1 MAKNTA
7 PEVKTEQKVQT
18 KYDRKMEARKQK
30 EAADQKSDKRFKV
43 ISTIVAVVVIAA
55 LAIGIGYSVMAKHN
69 ASNGAYIKIG
79 DREVTQVEFDF
90 YYNMT
95 VNSYLSSY
103 SSMLPYL
110 GVDTTTDFMDEP
122 YSDTMTW
129 RDMFEE
135 MTVEQIT
142 RTYALAD
149 DAKKTGFTYDVDT
162 AYAEWK
168 ADLESSAEL
177 AGTTVSNYVKS
188 LYGEYAS
195 LSAIEP
201 FIKEGLLSVMYSN
214 ELLTQNEPSAEEITA
229 YYEAHMDDYDKVDYR
244 SFAFDAAVTAEST
257 EEEITAA
264 MADAKAKAEAFMAAR
279 QAGGDF
285 EALCVENATEET
297 KANYEDEAT
306 EYSLS
311 EGRFNTSVP
320 SAARE
325 WMYDDA
331 RAEGDIAVLED
342 AEYHRYYVMEF
353 INKYFDETSNDT
365 ISSQLSSE
373 NTTAY
378 IDTLMANYPVSEGR
392 GKLNYLTVA
401 ETTAE

>member
-1 MAKNTA
+1 MSKNNM
-7 PEVKTEQKVQT
+7 PEAIEKQKVQT
-18 KYDRKMEARKQK
+18 KYDKKMEARKQK
-30 EAADQKSDKRFKV
+30 EAADKKSDKRFKV
-43 ISTIVAVVVIAA
+43 ISTIVAVVIVAA

-95 VNSYLSSY
+95 VNSYMSSY
-103 SSMLPYL
+103 SSLLPYL
-110 GVDTTTDFMDEP
+110 GVDASTDFMDEP

-149 DAKKTGFTYDVDT
+149 DAKKVGFTYDVDT
-162 AYAEWK
+162 AFAEWK
-168 ADLESSAEL
+168 TDLESSAQL
-177 AGTTVSNYVKS
+177 AGTTTSKYVKS
-188 LYGEYAS
+188 LYGEYAT
-195 LSAIEP
+195 LSTIEP

-214 ELLTQNEPSAEEITA
+214 ELLSQNVPSDEEIA
-229 YYEAHMDDYDKVDYR
+229 AFYEAHRDDYDKVDYR

-264 MADAKAKAEAFMAAR
+264 MAEAKTKAEAFMAAR
-279 QAGGDF
+279 QDGGDF
-285 EALCVENATEET
+285 EALCIENATEET

-325 WMYDDA
+325 WMYDDV
-331 RAEGDIAVLED
+331 RVEGDIAVLED
-342 AEYHRYYVMEF
+342 TEYHRYYVMEF

-365 ISSQLSSE
+365 ISGQLSSE

-378 IDTLMANYPVSEGR
+378 INELVTAYPVSEGR
-392 GKLNYLTVA
+392 GKLNYLSVA
-401 ETTAE
+401 E

>member
-7 PEVKTEQKVQT
+7 PEVKNEQKVQT
-18 KYDRKMEARKQK
+18 KYERKMEARKQK
-30 EAADQKSDKRFKV
+30 EEADKKSDKRFKW
-43 ISTIVAVVVIAA
+43 ISGIVAIIVIAA

-95 VNSYLSSY
+95 VNSYMSSY
-103 SSMLPYL
+103 SSLLPYL
-110 GVDTTTDFMDEP
+110 GVDASTDFMDEP

-129 RDMFEE
+129 RDMFEK
-135 MTVEQIT
+135 MTVEQMT
-142 RTYALAD
+142 RTYAIAD
-149 DAKKTGFTYDVDT
+149 DAKKAGFSYDVDT
-162 AYAEWK
+162 AFAEWK
-168 ADLESSAEL
+168 TDLESSAQL
-177 AGTTVSNYVKS
+177 AGTTTSKYIKS
-188 LYGEYAS
+188 LYGEYAT
-195 LSAIEP
+195 LSTIEP

-214 ELLTQNEPSAEEITA
+214 ELLAQNVPSDEEIKA
-229 YYEAHMDDYDKVDYR
+229 FYGAHMDDYDKVDYR

-264 MADAKAKAEAFMAAR
+264 MAEAKAKAEAFMVAR
-279 QAGGDF
+279 QEGGDF
-285 EALCVENATEET
+285 ETLCVENATEET

-331 RAEGDIAVLED
+331 RVEGDIAVLED
-342 AEYHRYYVMEF
+342 TEYHRYYVMEF

-365 ISSQLSSE
+365 ISGQLASD
-373 NTTAY
+373 NATAY
-378 IDTLMANYPVSEGR
+378 VDELMKAYPVSEGR
-392 GKLNYLTVA
+392 GKLNYLSVA
-401 ETTAE
+401 E

>member
-7 PEVKTEQKVQT
+7 PEVKNEQKVQT
-18 KYDRKMEARKQK
+18 KYERKMEARKQK
-30 EAADQKSDKRFKV
+30 EEADKKSDKRFKW
-43 ISTIVAVVVIAA
+43 ISGIVAVIVIAA

-95 VNSYLSSY
+95 VNSYMSSY
-103 SSMLPYL
+103 SSLLPYL
-110 GVDTTTDFMDEP
+110 GVDASTDFMDEP

-129 RDMFEE
+129 RDMFEK
-135 MTVEQIT
+135 MTVEQMT
-142 RTYALAD
+142 RTYAIAD
-149 DAKKTGFTYDVDT
+149 DAKKAGFSYDVDT
-162 AYAEWK
+162 AFAEWK
-168 ADLESSAEL
+168 TDLESSAQL
-177 AGTTVSNYVKS
+177 AGTTTSKYIKS
-188 LYGEYAS
+188 LYGEYAT
-195 LSAIEP
+195 LSTIEP

-214 ELLTQNEPSAEEITA
+214 ELLAQNVPSDEEIKA
-229 YYEAHMDDYDKVDYR
+229 FYGAHMDDYDKVDYR

-264 MADAKAKAEAFMAAR
+264 MAEAKAKAEAFMVAR
-279 QAGGDF
+279 QEGGDF
-285 EALCVENATEET
+285 ETLCVENATEET

-331 RAEGDIAVLED
+331 RVEGDIAVLED
-342 AEYHRYYVMEF
+342 TEYHRYYVMEF

-365 ISSQLSSE
+365 ISGQLASD
-373 NTTAY
+373 NATAY
-378 IDTLMANYPVSEGR
+378 VDELMKAYPVSEGR
-392 GKLNYLTVA
+392 GKLNYLSVA
-401 ETTAE
+401 E